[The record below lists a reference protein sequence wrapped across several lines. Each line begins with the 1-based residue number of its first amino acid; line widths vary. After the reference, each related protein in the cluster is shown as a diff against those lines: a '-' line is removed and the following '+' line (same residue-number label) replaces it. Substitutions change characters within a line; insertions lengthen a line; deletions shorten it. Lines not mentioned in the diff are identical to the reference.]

1 MLHVIF
7 HAQPSPCGVAPI
19 VIIPAGRLSG
29 ELPVNGI
36 IGTYWRA
43 ATARLQLRRVVDRHE
58 AGATLFPR
66 CRNFLQSH
74 AAVVAI
80 GSPIPSEV
88 LSTAM
93 NRSRFPG
100 Q

>member
-1 MLHVIF
+1 MDGLTHGGYGW
-7 HAQPSPCGVAPI
+7 GVRERSD
-19 VIIPAGRLSG
+19 G
-29 ELPVNGI
+29 VNRPLTLI
-36 IGTYWRA
+36 IGTYRRA
-43 ATARLQLRRVVDRHE
+43 ATARLQLRRVVGRHE